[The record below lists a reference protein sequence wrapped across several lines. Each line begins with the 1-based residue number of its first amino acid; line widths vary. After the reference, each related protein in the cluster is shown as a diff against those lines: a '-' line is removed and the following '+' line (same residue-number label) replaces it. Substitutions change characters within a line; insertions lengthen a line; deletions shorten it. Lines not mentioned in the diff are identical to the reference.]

1 MTPER
6 AMTPGR
12 DVRTAGA
19 RPSDVPALR
28 AMRLR
33 RSYGQV
39 VALDGVDLEVRVGEM
54 LTLLGPSG
62 CGKTTLLRLVA
73 GLEAPDEGT
82 IDIAGRRVAGP
93 GASVPPQRR
102 RIGMVFQDLALFP
115 HLSVADNVAY
125 GIRRDPDRAVRVA
138 ELLDLVNL
146 PDAGG
151 RMPHELS
158 GGMQQRVA
166 IARALAPRPDVIL
179 LDEPFSSL
187 DAALRTQLR
196 SDLRE
201 ILRAAGATGVL
212 VTHDQDEALTL
223 GDRMA
228 VMVRGRIEQC
238 DVPEVVYGEPA
249 TPFVA
254 TFVGT
259 TNLVHATCQAAIG
272 LTRFGPVRI
281 TNRPAPEGRA
291 IVVLRPEHLELE
303 EAPDGEARGDTW
315 RIVRRRFAG
324 SQILL
329 EVEARDGL
337 RVWSEAGPRIRRL
350 RLGDAVSVRLR
361 DVETVAFAPSRGQ
374 PAALLE
380 SSAPAVG
387 VGPRSSDAEPELVE
401 PDDALSAPSEIP
413 GL

>member
-1 MTPER
+1 MIRNRR
-6 AMTPGR
+6 AHAA
-12 DVRTAGA
+12 D
-19 RPSDVPALR
+19 PSIPALR
-28 AMRLR
+28 VAGLKRT
-33 RSYGQV
+33 YGSV
-39 VALDGVDLEVRVGEM
+39 VALDGVDLDVRDGEM

-73 GLEAPDEGT
+73 GLEAPDAGT
-82 IDIAGRRVAGP
+82 IDIVGRRVAGP
-93 GASVPPQRR
+93 GGSVPPQRR

-115 HLSVADNVAY
+115 HLSVAGNVAY
-125 GIRRDPDRAVRVA
+125 GISRDPDRAVRVA

-146 PDAGG
+146 PDAGT

-187 DAALRTQLR
+187 DATLRSQLR

-201 ILRAAGATGVL
+201 ILRAAGATAVL

-223 GDRMA
+223 GDRIA

-249 TPFVA
+249 SPFVA

-259 TNLVHATCQAAIG
+259 ANLVAATCRAGVG

-281 TNRPAPEGRA
+281 TNRPAPDGPA
-291 IVVLRPEHLELE
+291 TVVIRPEHLELA
-303 EAPDGEARGDTW
+303 EAPDGDARDNAW

-324 SQILL
+324 SEILL

-337 RVWSEAGPRIRRL
+337 RVWSEAGPNVRRL
-350 RLGDAVSVRLR
+350 RLGDSVTVLMRE
-361 DVETVAFAPSRGQ
+361 VETVAFASGVHAGSPSPGPGVEGPTDP
-374 PAALLE
+374 PAAAGAMGAGDAARMP
-380 SSAPAVG
+380 APTDV
-387 VGPRSSDAEPELVE
+387 
-401 PDDALSAPSEIP
+401 P
-413 GL
+413 GA

>member
-1 MTPER
+1 MTS
-6 AMTPGR
+6 TPG
-12 DVRTAGA
+12 AA
-19 RPSDVPALR
+19 ALR
-28 AMRLR
+28 VAGLR
-33 RSYGQV
+33 RAYDQL
-39 VALDGVDLEVRVGEM
+39 VAVDGVDLEVRVGEM

-73 GLEAPDEGT
+73 GLEAPDAGT

-115 HLSVADNVAY
+115 HLTVADNVAY

-138 ELLDLVNL
+138 ELLEVVNL
-146 PDAGG
+146 PNAGA

-166 IARALAPRPDVIL
+166 VARALAPRPDIIL

-201 ILRAAGATGVL
+201 ILRAADATAVL

-249 TPFVA
+249 SPFVA

-259 TNLVHATCQAAIG
+259 ANLIHADCHDGIG
-272 LTRFGPVRI
+272 QTRLGPVRI

-291 IVVLRPEHLELE
+291 IAVIRPEHLELD
-303 EAPDGEARGDTW
+303 EAPDGTARGDAW

-324 SQILL
+324 SEILL

-337 RVWSEAGPRIRRL
+337 RVWCEAGPHVRRL
-350 RLGDAVSVRLR
+350 RLGDSVSIRLR
-361 DVETVAFAPSRGQ
+361 DVETVAFASVRASIAPQGG
-374 PAALLE
+374 AGGA
-380 SSAPAVG
+380 SADGLPPG
-387 VGPRSSDAEPELVE
+387 SEPEEAAETAV
-401 PDDALSAPSEIP
+401 PAPVDIP
-413 GL
+413 GA